1 MNKVENKKQKCPV
14 SIWVPTALVA
24 LVAILFLLGYLM
36 GFRITYTPELE
47 NSWDAIS
54 AVATWAGVFVSAIGV
69 IASFMAIWFAIQV
82 PKKIAEQQNRIALF
96 EKRHEC
102 YTAIQNLLALK
113 NQIEELQTIKEI
125 QAALK
130 FYFGDSEKFCID
142 EPVSILA
149 IKLNRQKPIII
160 AGSFLFSHYDDE
172 LLQKIINTGIDLAVA
187 VSTKPN
193 VEVRVPLPEKALK
206 LKQQY
211 CALCSNFEQNYLD
224 KIESELNLAKNK

>member
-1 MNKVENKKQKCPV
+1 MKKLIRGKWFPLIVEM
-14 SIWVPTALVA
+14 
-24 LVAILFLLGYLM
+24 AILVLM
-36 GFRITYTPELE
+36 AGVVLTMMLFGWCFTYAPELE

-54 AVATWAGVFVSAIGV
+54 AVATWAGVFVSGIGV

-82 PKKIAEQQNRIALF
+82 PKKIAEQQNKIALF

-125 QAALK
+125 QAAFKL
-130 FYFGDSEKFCID
+130 YFGDSEKFCID

-172 LLQKIINTGIDLAVA
+172 LLQKIINTGIDLAIA

-193 VEVRVPLPEKALK
+193 VEVQVPLPEKALK

-224 KIESELNLAKNK
+224 EIESELNLAKNK

>member
-1 MNKVENKKQKCPV
+1 MKFIKGRWFPLTVAAV
-14 SIWVPTALVA
+14 IGGAVA
-24 LVAILFLLGYLM
+24 LVMALYGW
-36 GFRITYTPELE
+36 RITYAPELD

-54 AVATWAGVFVSAIGV
+54 AVAAWSGAA
-69 IASFMAIWFAIQV
+69 ASFIAIWFAIRV